1 MWVWVP
7 GCRHAAAATAKLPPQ
22 SPPTLLR
29 HGVGVDVG
37 VGVGAGVGMGVGVG
51 VGVDLSMGVGVG
63 VSVGVDIHAQDI
75 PNWNIL
81 FG

>member
-1 MWVWVP
+1 MWVP
-7 GCRHAAAATAKLPPQ
+7 QRRHAAAATAKLPPL
-22 SPPTLLR
+22 SPPTPLR
-29 HGVGVDVG
+29 RGVGVDVG

-51 VGVDLSMGVGVG
+51 VGVGVGLGVGVSMGVG
-63 VSVGVDIHAQDI
+63 IHAQDI